1 MSAIP
6 EVWSTKVPLGK
17 RSYGKTKPKLKKKK
31 KTK

>member
-17 RSYGKTKPKLKKKK
+17 RSYGKIKKTKKKK
-31 KTK
+31 KVK